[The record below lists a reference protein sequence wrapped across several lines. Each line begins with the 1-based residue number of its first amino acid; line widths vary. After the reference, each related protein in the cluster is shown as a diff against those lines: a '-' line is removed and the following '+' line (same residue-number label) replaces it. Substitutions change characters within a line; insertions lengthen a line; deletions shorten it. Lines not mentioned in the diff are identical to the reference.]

1 MYPLSLVDFH
11 DGLSLY
17 VPDLELVKS
26 TYEDSIIQ
34 NKDTAFPFW
43 AKVWPSSKAMT
54 TFLQSEISLIQSKR
68 VLEIGSGIGLPS
80 FSIAS
85 HVSELIISDYSS
97 DAVELIDRNITH
109 LSLPHVKSMHIDWN
123 AISDDIHADVVLLSD
138 INYNP
143 DDFTPLL
150 SMIQCFI
157 AAGSTVI
164 IDRNSLFECRGGAPY
179 KSTVKQYF
187 HRFTETALC
196 SKCKCLATLW
206 RIGDLCPICGSI
218 SSNSTTSAVFAGRE
232 NFMRQPRRL
241 SNRVYHTCFSAVDRT
256 RINNQSP
263 QS

>member
-1 MYPLSLVDFH
+1 MMYPLSLVDFH

-34 NKDTAFPFW
+34 NKNTAFPFW

-68 VLEIGSGIGLPS
+68 ILEIGAGIGLPS
-80 FSIAS
+80 FSIAT
-85 HVSELIISDYSS
+85 HVAELIISDYSS

-109 LSLPHVKSMHIDWN
+109 LSLPHAKSMRIDWN
-123 AISDDIHADVVLLSD
+123 ALSDDIHADVVLLSD

-164 IDRNSLFECRGGAPY
+164 IVTPQRIMTNPFVESIKPFIKRSLVIPIQEMDQ
-179 KSTVKQYF
+179 VVD
-187 HRFTETALC
+187 
-196 SKCKCLATLW
+196 
-206 RIGDLCPICGSI
+206 IGVL
-218 SSNSTTSAVFAGRE
+218 V
-232 NFMRQPRRL
+232 L
-241 SNRVYHTCFSAVDRT
+241 S
-256 RINNQSP
+256 P
-263 QS
+263 

>member
-1 MYPLSLVDFH
+1 MTYPLTLVDFH

-34 NKDTAFPFW
+34 NKNTAFPFW

-85 HVSELIISDYSS
+85 HVAELIISDYSS
-97 DAVELIDRNITH
+97 DAVELIHRNIAH
-109 LSLPHVKSMHIDWN
+109 LNLPHAKSMHIDWN

-157 AAGSTVI
+157 AAGSIVI
-164 IDRNSLFECRGGAPY
+164 IATPQRIMINPFVESIKPLIKRSLVIPVEEMNN
-179 KSTVKQYF
+179 V
-187 HRFTETALC
+187 LD
-196 SKCKCLATLW
+196 
-206 RIGDLCPICGSI
+206 IGILI
-218 SSNSTTSAVFAGRE
+218 
-232 NFMRQPRRL
+232 L
-241 SNRVYHTCFSAVDRT
+241 SN
-256 RINNQSP
+256 
-263 QS
+263 

>member
-1 MYPLSLVDFH
+1 MTYPLSLVDFH

-34 NKDTAFPFW
+34 NKNTAFPFW

-68 VLEIGSGIGLPS
+68 ILEIGAGIGLPS

-85 HVSELIISDYSS
+85 HVAELIISDYSS

-164 IDRNSLFECRGGAPY
+164 IATPQRIMTNPFVESIKPFIKRSLVIPVEEMNH
-179 KSTVKQYF
+179 V
-187 HRFTETALC
+187 LD
-196 SKCKCLATLW
+196 
-206 RIGDLCPICGSI
+206 IGILIL
-218 SSNSTTSAVFAGRE
+218 SS
-232 NFMRQPRRL
+232 
-241 SNRVYHTCFSAVDRT
+241 
-256 RINNQSP
+256 
-263 QS
+263 

>member
-1 MYPLSLVDFH
+1 MMYPLSLVDFH

-34 NKDTAFPFW
+34 NKNTAFPFW

-85 HVSELIISDYSS
+85 HVAELIISDYSS
-97 DAVELIDRNITH
+97 EAVELIDRNITH
-109 LSLPHVKSMHIDWN
+109 LSLPHAKSMRIDWN

-164 IDRNSLFECRGGAPY
+164 IATPQRIMTNPFVESIKPFIKRSLIIPVEEMNH
-179 KSTVKQYF
+179 V
-187 HRFTETALC
+187 LD
-196 SKCKCLATLW
+196 
-206 RIGDLCPICGSI
+206 IGILI
-218 SSNSTTSAVFAGRE
+218 
-232 NFMRQPRRL
+232 L
-241 SNRVYHTCFSAVDRT
+241 SN
-256 RINNQSP
+256 
-263 QS
+263 

>member
-26 TYEDSIIQ
+26 TYQDSIIQ
-34 NKDTAFPFW
+34 NKNTAFPFW

-97 DAVELIDRNITH
+97 DAVELIERNITH
-109 LSLPHVKSMHIDWN
+109 LSLPHAKSMHIDWN

-164 IDRNSLFECRGGAPY
+164 IATPQRIMTNPFVESIKPLIKRSLVIPVEEM
-179 KSTVKQYF
+179 
-187 HRFTETALC
+187 HHILD
-196 SKCKCLATLW
+196 
-206 RIGDLCPICGSI
+206 IGIVI
-218 SSNSTTSAVFAGRE
+218 
-232 NFMRQPRRL
+232 L
-241 SNRVYHTCFSAVDRT
+241 SN
-256 RINNQSP
+256 
-263 QS
+263 

>member
-85 HVSELIISDYSS
+85 HVAELIISDYSS

-109 LSLPHVKSMHIDWN
+109 LSLPHAKSMRIDWN
-123 AISDDIHADVVLLSD
+123 ALSDDIHADVVLLSD

-164 IDRNSLFECRGGAPY
+164 IATPQRIMTNPFVESIKPLIKRSLVIPVEEM
-179 KSTVKQYF
+179 
-187 HRFTETALC
+187 HHILD
-196 SKCKCLATLW
+196 
-206 RIGDLCPICGSI
+206 IGIVI
-218 SSNSTTSAVFAGRE
+218 
-232 NFMRQPRRL
+232 L
-241 SNRVYHTCFSAVDRT
+241 SN
-256 RINNQSP
+256 
-263 QS
+263 

>member
-34 NKDTAFPFW
+34 NKNTAFPFW

-85 HVSELIISDYSS
+85 HVAELIISDYSS
-97 DAVELIDRNITH
+97 EAVELIDRNITH
-109 LSLPHVKSMHIDWN
+109 LSLPHAKSMRIDWN

-164 IDRNSLFECRGGAPY
+164 IATPQRIMTNPFVESIKPFIKRSLIIPVEEMNH
-179 KSTVKQYF
+179 V
-187 HRFTETALC
+187 LD
-196 SKCKCLATLW
+196 
-206 RIGDLCPICGSI
+206 IGILI
-218 SSNSTTSAVFAGRE
+218 
-232 NFMRQPRRL
+232 L
-241 SNRVYHTCFSAVDRT
+241 SN
-256 RINNQSP
+256 
-263 QS
+263 

>member
-1 MYPLSLVDFH
+1 MTYPLSLVDFH

-26 TYEDSIIQ
+26 TYQDSIIQ
-34 NKDTAFPFW
+34 NKNTAFPFW

-68 VLEIGSGIGLPS
+68 ILEIGSGIGLPS
-80 FSIAS
+80 FSIAT

-97 DAVELIDRNITH
+97 DAVELINRNITH
-109 LSLPHVKSMHIDWN
+109 LNLPHAKSMRIDWN
-123 AISDDIHADVVLLSD
+123 TISEDIHADVVLLSD

-164 IDRNSLFECRGGAPY
+164 I
-179 KSTVKQYF
+179 
-187 HRFTETALC
+187 
-196 SKCKCLATLW
+196 ATPQ
-206 RIGDLCPICGSI
+206 RIMTNPFVESI
-218 SSNSTTSAVFAGRE
+218 KPLIKRSFVIPVEEMNHVLDIGIVI
-232 NFMRQPRRL
+232 L
-241 SNRVYHTCFSAVDRT
+241 SN
-256 RINNQSP
+256 
-263 QS
+263 

>member
-34 NKDTAFPFW
+34 NKNTAFPFW
-43 AKVWPSSKAMT
+43 AKLWPSSKAMT

-85 HVSELIISDYSS
+85 HVAELIISDYSS

-164 IDRNSLFECRGGAPY
+164 IATPQRIMTNPFVESIKPLIKRSLVIPVEEMNHVLDIGI
-179 KSTVKQYF
+179 V
-187 HRFTETALC
+187 
-196 SKCKCLATLW
+196 TL
-206 RIGDLCPICGSI
+206 S
-218 SSNSTTSAVFAGRE
+218 
-232 NFMRQPRRL
+232 
-241 SNRVYHTCFSAVDRT
+241 H
-256 RINNQSP
+256 
-263 QS
+263 

>member
-1 MYPLSLVDFH
+1 MMYPLSLVDFH

-26 TYEDSIIQ
+26 TYQDSIIQ
-34 NKDTAFPFW
+34 NKNTAFPFW

-97 DAVELIDRNITH
+97 DAVELIERNITH
-109 LSLPHVKSMHIDWN
+109 LSLPHAKSMRIDWN
-123 AISDDIHADVVLLSD
+123 TISDDIHADVVLLSD

-164 IDRNSLFECRGGAPY
+164 IATPQRIMTNPFVESIKPFINRSLVIPVEEMHH
-179 KSTVKQYF
+179 V
-187 HRFTETALC
+187 LD
-196 SKCKCLATLW
+196 
-206 RIGDLCPICGSI
+206 IGIVI
-218 SSNSTTSAVFAGRE
+218 
-232 NFMRQPRRL
+232 L
-241 SNRVYHTCFSAVDRT
+241 SN
-256 RINNQSP
+256 
-263 QS
+263 

>member
-1 MYPLSLVDFH
+1 MMYPLSLVDFH

-85 HVSELIISDYSS
+85 HVAELIISDYSS

-109 LSLPHVKSMHIDWN
+109 LLLPNAKAMRLDWN
-123 AISDDIHADVVLLSD
+123 TLPEDISADVILLSD
-138 INYNP
+138 INYDP
-143 DDFTPLL
+143 VDFNSLL
-150 SMIQCFI
+150 DMIKRFI
-157 AAGSTVI
+157 KNGSTVI
-164 IDRNSLFECRGGAPY
+164 IATPQRIMTNPFVESIKPFIKRSLVI
-179 KSTVKQYF
+179 TVEEMN
-187 HRFTETALC
+187 HVLD
-196 SKCKCLATLW
+196 
-206 RIGDLCPICGSI
+206 IGILIL
-218 SSNSTTSAVFAGRE
+218 SS
-232 NFMRQPRRL
+232 
-241 SNRVYHTCFSAVDRT
+241 
-256 RINNQSP
+256 
-263 QS
+263 

>member
-26 TYEDSIIQ
+26 TYQDSIIQ
-34 NKDTAFPFW
+34 NKNTAFPFW

-68 VLEIGSGIGLPS
+68 ILEIGSGIGLPS
-80 FSIAS
+80 FSIAT

-97 DAVELIDRNITH
+97 DAVELINRNITH
-109 LSLPHVKSMHIDWN
+109 LNLPHAKSMRIDWN
-123 AISDDIHADVVLLSD
+123 TISEDIHADVVLLSD

-164 IDRNSLFECRGGAPY
+164 I
-179 KSTVKQYF
+179 
-187 HRFTETALC
+187 
-196 SKCKCLATLW
+196 ATPQ
-206 RIGDLCPICGSI
+206 RIMTNPFVESI
-218 SSNSTTSAVFAGRE
+218 KPLIKRSFVIPVEEMNHVLDIGIVI
-232 NFMRQPRRL
+232 L
-241 SNRVYHTCFSAVDRT
+241 SN
-256 RINNQSP
+256 
-263 QS
+263 

>member
-1 MYPLSLVDFH
+1 MMYPLSLVDFH

-109 LSLPHVKSMHIDWN
+109 LSLPHAKSMRIDWN
-123 AISDDIHADVVLLSD
+123 ALSDDIHADVVLLSD

-164 IDRNSLFECRGGAPY
+164 IVTPQRIMTNPFVESIKPFIKRSLVIPIQEMDQ
-179 KSTVKQYF
+179 VVD
-187 HRFTETALC
+187 
-196 SKCKCLATLW
+196 
-206 RIGDLCPICGSI
+206 IGVL
-218 SSNSTTSAVFAGRE
+218 V
-232 NFMRQPRRL
+232 L
-241 SNRVYHTCFSAVDRT
+241 S
-256 RINNQSP
+256 P
-263 QS
+263 